1 MNRKLYAPFTKVI
14 FTPDCFYENIGKNQ
28 LRFKGYMELFYLHP
42 SRFKPNRNFNEIIK
56 KEKVVLLRF
65 VSWEVFHNIG
75 QKGLSSEEKIKLT
88 KLISKKYD
96 VFISSE
102 SELPSELEQYKL
114 KFQLMKSITSLL
126 RLIYTLA
133 KVQQWHRN
141 VLC

>member
-1 MNRKLYAPFTKVI
+1 
-14 FTPDCFYENIGKNQ
+14 
-28 LRFKGYMELFYLHP
+28 MELFYLHP